1 MNTVA
6 LPGARW
12 VLRQVIPRLCLKTWT
27 WEASSE
33 TVILLSSVFFALACN
48 GLFWREALATDPGD
62 VFFALSLLLILTGVH
77 ALLLGLVVW
86 RWNAKWLLL
95 LLFATTAFAVH
106 YMDSFKVYLDADM
119 LRNVLATDVREA
131 RELITPAMVLPLL
144 VYAVLPGVLLWRL
157 RIRPRR
163 AGHALLWR
171 LLFLFGSSLAIGIG
185 LALSFQEM
193 ASLLR
198 NHREIRYLATPINYL
213 VALKQNVIIS
223 NPVIRAAKTPIG
235 TDARMVPPAVNRKPR
250 LLVLVVG
257 ETARAQNWGLNGYSR
272 QTTPQLAGLDV
283 INFPDVSACGTS
295 TEVSLPCMFSP
306 QGRRNY
312 DEKQI
317 RSQQSLLHV
326 LEYAGIR
333 TVWRDNQSGCKGVCD
348 GLRAQ
353 SLVDAGV
360 PDICNDGRCLD
371 EILLHALPAEI
382 RAHPGDQVIVLH
394 QLGNHGPAYY
404 LRHPPGFRQFTPTC
418 DTVDLGK
425 CTRDEIINSY
435 DNALLY
441 TDAVL
446 AQTITLLRGIDEYDT
461 ALIYLSDHGESLGE
475 KGLYL
480 HGMPYAI
487 APQEQLKVPMV
498 MWFSPSFAASRAL
511 DLSCLRQRARTGASH
526 DHLFSSIL
534 GLMQVNTAVYDP
546 EHDLFGGCAAQWRDE
561 DSNPLR

>member
-1 MNTVA
+1 MNTLA

-12 VLRQVIPRLCLKTWT
+12 GLRWAIPRLCLKTWT
-27 WEASSE
+27 WEAGSE
-33 TVILLSSVFFALACN
+33 TVILLSSVFFALTCN

-62 VFFALSLLLILTGVH
+62 VLFALSLLMMLTGVH
-77 ALLLGLVVW
+77 ALLLGLVLW

-95 LLFATTAFAVH
+95 LLFTTTAFAVH

-131 RELITPAMVLPLL
+131 RELMTPALILPLL
-144 VYAVLPGVLLWRL
+144 VHALLPGIFLWRL

-163 AGHALLWR
+163 AGRALLWR
-171 LLFLFGSSLAIGIG
+171 LVFLFGAGLAVGLG

-198 NHREIRYLATPINYL
+198 NHREIRYLATPVNYL
-213 VALKQNVIIS
+213 VALKQNVMIS

-250 LLVLVVG
+250 LLVLVIG

-312 DEKQI
+312 DEKHI
-317 RSQQSLLHV
+317 RNQQSLLHV

-333 TVWRDNQSGCKGVCD
+333 TLWRDNQSGCKGVCE
-348 GLRAQ
+348 GLQAQ

-360 PDICNDGRCLD
+360 PDVCNGGRCLD
-371 EILLHALPAEI
+371 EILLHDLPAEI

-404 LRHPPGFRQFTPTC
+404 LRHPPEFRQFTPAC
-418 DTVDLGK
+418 ETVDLGK
-425 CTRDEIINSY
+425 CTRDAIINSY

-446 AQTITLLRGIDEYDT
+446 AHTIATLRALDEYDT
-461 ALIYLSDHGESLGE
+461 AMMYLSDHGESLGE

-498 MWFSPSFAASRAL
+498 MWFSPSFAASRVL
-511 DLSCLRQRARTGASH
+511 DLSCLRQRAHTSASH

-546 EHDLFGGCAAQWRDE
+546 AYDLFGGCAAY
-561 DSNPLR
+561 